1 VRRFWFQLAA
11 AAVFL
16 LAWITLSALTPKH
29 ESGTFAIDPPTPY
42 THYLPLGTSRG
53 RVLVIHGLD
62 VTREVMSLASEALV
76 DGGFEVYAIDLP
88 GHGDS
93 RAKFDTERAEEAI
106 RNTVAKLGEDTIVL
120 GHSLGAGLLLD
131 LAASQRFSTMVLL
144 APPPLATSE
153 IQADRVLIA
162 TGAID
167 VPRIRS
173 FVPIAEDIGGAHVEA
188 WILPWAGH
196 SAAIF
201 SPVYIRKVVDW
212 LGGDAHQLKTIWRI
226 VSIVAMFVAGVV
238 FGVRLLNSPPQPRR
252 GGAPALPSSAEE
264 GNGKLTT
271 TLVLY
276 VAACCGALLV
286 LKFFN
291 PMGWLRLFTTD
302 YLVGFIFI
310 AGIILMLPAKKTRPQ
325 NLFTA
330 LLAAAYVIVVLGF
343 AVSSHI
349 VHMSLSGDR
358 WWRFPC
364 IAAAGLPLFF
374 ADEAIIRPL
383 RPRWKSILAALVTR
397 ALLLAFLLV
406 GVLIL
411 DRENAFLFL
420 IAPLITV
427 FWIGLWFASRAVHRG
442 TQNALATALFAAL
455 VQGWAFAAWFV
466 TI

>member
-1 VRRFWFQLAA
+1 VRRFWLQFAA
-11 AAVFL
+11 AAVFV
-16 LAWITLSALTPKH
+16 LAWIALSALTPKH
-29 ESGTFAIDPPTPY
+29 ESGTFEIDPPTPY
-42 THYLPLGTSRG
+42 THYLPAGTPRG
-53 RVLVIHGLD
+53 RVLVVHGLD
-62 VTREVMSLASEALV
+62 VTREVMSLTSEALV

-93 RAKFDTERAEEAI
+93 KAKFETSRAEEAI
-106 RNTVAKLGEDTIVL
+106 RNTVAKLGENTILL

-131 LAASQRFSTMVLL
+131 LAANQRFSTMVLL

-167 VPRIRS
+167 VPRIRA

-201 SPVYIRKVVDW
+201 SPVYIRRVVDW
-212 LGGDAHQLKTIWRI
+212 LGGEGAKARTVWRI
-226 VSIVAMFVAGVV
+226 VAMLAMFVAGIVL
-238 FGVRLLNSPPQPRR
+238 GIKLIDQHHPGARR
-252 GGAPALPSSAEE
+252 HPTSTEGAEE
-264 GNGKLTT
+264 GKGSLRTT
-271 TLVLY
+271 VVVY

-291 PMGWLRLFTTD
+291 PMRWLRLFATD
-302 YLVGFIFI
+302 YLIGFIFI
-310 AGIILMLPAKKTRPQ
+310 AGALLAIFAKKARPQ
-325 NLFTA
+325 NLLMA
-330 LLAAAYVIVVLGF
+330 LIAAAYVIIVLGF
-343 AVSSHI
+343 IVSSNI
-349 VHMSLSGDR
+349 VHMSLSADR

-374 ADEAIIRPL
+374 ADEVVIRAM
-383 RPRWKSILAALVTR
+383 RPRWKSIVVAVVTR

-411 DRENAFLFL
+411 NRENAFLFL
-420 IAPLITV
+420 IAPLITI
-427 FWIGLWFASRAVHRG
+427 FWIGLWFASGVMHRA
-442 TQNALATALFAAL
+442 TQNAFATALFAAL

>member
-1 VRRFWFQLAA
+1 MRRFWLQLAA

-16 LAWITLSALTPKH
+16 LAWIALFALTPKH
-29 ESGTFAIDPPTPY
+29 ESGIFEIEPPTPY
-42 THYLPLGTSRG
+42 THYMPVDAPRG
-53 RVLVIHGLD
+53 RVLVVHGLD
-62 VTREVMSLASEALV
+62 VTREVMSLISAALV

-93 RAKFDTERAEEAI
+93 KAKFETAQAEEAI
-106 RNTVAKLGEDTIVL
+106 RNTVAKLGENTILL

-131 LAASQRFSTMVLL
+131 LAASQRFPTIVLL

-167 VPRIRS
+167 VPRIRN

-201 SPVYIRKVVDW
+201 SPVYIRRVVDW
-212 LGGDAHQLKTIWRI
+212 LGGDGGKGRTVWRI
-226 VSIVAMFVAGVV
+226 VAIVAMFVAGVV
-238 FGVRLLNSPPQPRR
+238 LGIKLIDQDHPGPS
-252 GGAPALPSSAEE
+252 GSPSSAEE
-264 GNGKLTT
+264 GGWGLRTT
-271 TLVLY
+271 VVVY
-276 VAACCGALLV
+276 VAACCGALFI

-291 PMGWLRLFTTD
+291 PVWWLRLFTTD
-302 YLVGFIFI
+302 YLVGFILV
-310 AGIILMLPAKKTRPQ
+310 AGTLLAIFAKRVRPQ
-325 NLFTA
+325 NLFRA
-330 LLAAAYVIVVLGF
+330 LGAAAYVIVVLGF
-343 AVSSHI
+343 IVSSNL
-349 VHMSLSGDR
+349 VHMSLWADR

-374 ADEAIIRPL
+374 ADEAVIRPL
-383 RPRWKSILAALVTR
+383 RPRWKSTIVALTTR
-397 ALLLAFLLV
+397 GLLLAFLLV

-411 DRENAFLFL
+411 NRENAFLFL
-420 IAPLITV
+420 IAPLITI
-427 FWIGLWFASRAVHRG
+427 FWIALWFASGVVHRS
-442 TQNALATALFAAL
+442 TQNAFAAALFAAL